1 MTVRIRRDIAAADQ
15 VSWGRSFRLQDLLHK
30 FDDFCVEVRTVLQL
44 AAEGETQ
51 EFALLS
57 GPPLHSMTK
66 GKNIAFIG
74 DAAHA
79 FCGNFGAGTGFA
91 LEDVYTLGSC
101 LAWAHRYAQS
111 PAKGLKLYDQIR
123 SPHYA
128 RLNELLK
135 KFVEIKS
142 TLNSECLPVD
152 AEIEA
157 RITRI
162 AQASETWMYYYDI
175 EDDVEKKLK
184 GATVF
189 PKPMA
194 RTDGTT
200 CVYL

>member
-1 MTVRIRRDIAAADQ
+1 MTARIRRDIAAADQ
-15 VSWGRSFRLQDLLHK
+15 VSWGRSFRLLDLLHE
-30 FDDFCVEVRTVLQL
+30 FDDFCVQVRNILQL

-101 LAWAHRYAQS
+101 LAWAHHCEHS
-111 PAKGLKLYDQIR
+111 PAKALGLYDQIR

-128 RLNELLK
+128 RLNEILK
-135 KFVEIKS
+135 RFVEIKS
-142 TLNSECLPVD
+142 TLNAECLSID

-157 RITRI
+157 RIIRI
-162 AQASETWMYYYDI
+162 AKASETWMYYYDI
-175 EDDVEKKLK
+175 EGNVENNLK
-184 GATVF
+184 EATMLTRRTPGSGGA
-189 PKPMA
+189 
-194 RTDGTT
+194 T